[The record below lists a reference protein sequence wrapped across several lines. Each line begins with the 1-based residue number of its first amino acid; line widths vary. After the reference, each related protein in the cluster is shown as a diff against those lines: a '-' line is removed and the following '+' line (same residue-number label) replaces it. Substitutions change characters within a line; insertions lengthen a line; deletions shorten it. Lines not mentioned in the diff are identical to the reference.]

1 MQPALGLI
9 LWNLSTSRV
18 STVEL
23 RRYPLTHSLHISN
36 YNPIHESGRPA
47 YTIHNLPIV
56 PNSSLLL
63 FDPITS
69 VVFSGLIKQLTMLAS
84 RLVPIRTA
92 QPIGAPL
99 EAVAVAPLFFDD
111 EQLFDNPIDTLHWLV
126 IGFEILY
133 APDLFNERHID
144 FTPYPFDH
152 SCRHE
157 DSYQLEQ
164 GGGSNT
170 YCKRQPDDN
179 NDSIY

>member
-1 MQPALGLI
+1 MTNNHKWLKQ
-9 LWNLSTSRV
+9 
-18 STVEL
+18 
-23 RRYPLTHSLHISN
+23 RYPLTHSLHISN

-92 QPIGAPL
+92 QPIGPSL

-126 IGFEILY
+126 IGVLCIPVLLSTWFRVFCWALHILY
-133 APDLFNERHID
+133 RYHVAV
-144 FTPYPFDH
+144 
-152 SCRHE
+152 
-157 DSYQLEQ
+157 
-164 GGGSNT
+164 
-170 YCKRQPDDN
+170 
-179 NDSIY
+179 